1 MTKPFMKALRENCDP
16 TLLAL
21 DTPQDEAWMR
31 YQAREDTH
39 GSAHVQSKE
48 QHNTN
53 FRRIEN
59 WKEAYGYETVSAEEA
74 LQRILCRVKVK
85 REGFNA

>member
-1 MTKPFMKALRENCDP
+1 MTQPFMKALRENCDS

-21 DTPQDEAWMR
+21 DTPQEEAWMR

-39 GSAHVQSKE
+39 GAHVQSKE

-53 FRRIEN
+53 FKRVEE

-74 LQRILCRVKVK
+74 LQRILGRVKIK
-85 REGFNA
+85 REGLNA